1 MMVMIPSVR
10 PLCHGASTKEQTLQ
24 FSLGAE
30 KVMGPSKAPCAAVK
44 MKSPPKISSESRQLE
59 NVVTPGFLDHEHW
72 VLSLDL
78 NHHFV
83 LTHISL
89 ALREIEASK
98 LFHFGRQRY
107 VC

>member
-1 MMVMIPSVR
+1 MPSVA
-10 PLCHGASTKEQTLQ
+10 PLCHGASTKEQAPQ

-30 KVMGPSKAPCAAVK
+30 KVISPSKAPCAAVK
-44 MKSPPKISSESRQLE
+44 MKSPPKISGEPRQLE

-78 NHHFV
+78 NHYFV

-89 ALREIEASK
+89 ALLEIEASE
-98 LFHFGRQRY
+98 LFHLGRQRY

>member
-1 MMVMIPSVR
+1 MMVVKPSVA
-10 PLCHGASTKEQTLQ
+10 PLCQGASTKEQTLQ

-44 MKSPPKISSESRQLE
+44 MKSPSRILGEPRQLE

-78 NHHFV
+78 NHYFV
-83 LTHISL
+83 LTQNSF
-89 ALREIEASK
+89 ALVK
-98 LFHFGRQRY
+98 
-107 VC
+107 